1 MNNKKNSMFFFLY
14 VVQPM
19 RITSILR
26 NAIMRYNRM
35 TSIGA
40 LWINTSKV
48 LSL

>member
-1 MNNKKNSMFFFLY
+1 MNIKKFYVFFLY

-19 RITSILR
+19 RITLILR